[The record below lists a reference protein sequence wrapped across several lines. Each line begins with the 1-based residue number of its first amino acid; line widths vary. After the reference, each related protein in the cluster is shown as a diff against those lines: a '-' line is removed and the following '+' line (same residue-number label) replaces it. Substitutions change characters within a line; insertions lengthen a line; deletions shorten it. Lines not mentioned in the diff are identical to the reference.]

1 MTACALP
8 TRLLLLCSLWLGA
21 CSLAKPTAVPLPSPT
36 PAIPQAQFLFPTHN
50 QQVIEGLVFDIDVLA
65 RDTAQGIDRIEL
77 HVDGELAQTIES
89 ETGALKEFRVTM
101 NWFAK
106 EIGWHK
112 FAAVAY
118 RPDGGKSNTAIIAL
132 EVVPAP

>member
-8 TRLLLLCSLWLGA
+8 TRLLLLCALWLCA
-21 CSLAKPTAVPLPSPT
+21 CNLASPTPTPLPSPT
-36 PAIPQAQFLFPTHN
+36 PALPQAQILFPTHN
-50 QQVIEGLVFDIDVLA
+50 QQVIEGLVFDIDILA
-65 RDTAQGIDRIEL
+65 RDPAQGIARIEL

-89 ETGALKEFRVTM
+89 EAGALNEFRVTM

-106 EIGWHK
+106 GIGWHK

-118 RPDGGKSNTAIIAL
+118 RPDGEKSNPAIIAL